1 MKKIFTLLT
10 VLVSVASILWTGSR
24 RSLAEEFEGQTVK
37 IGVAS
42 DIEAEVWQVVAD
54 KAKKEGITLDITLF
68 TDYVQPN
75 EALANGSLDLNAFQH
90 IAYLNEWNE
99 ANEGSLVPLGF
110 TYVTSLGLYSEK
122 VEDIK
127 DIPKGATIAIPNDP
141 TNGGRALL
149 ALQQAKFIK
158 VDEAAGILPTTEDIT
173 DNPLELSFEEIDA
186 AQLASVLPDV
196 DAAFINNN
204 FALDAGLSIDDAI
217 FRDGEDLSALK
228 DDYKNVV
235 AVDKKRQKDPLLKHI
250 VDLYQSKKVEEKLAE
265 LSDGGDIP
273 AWEKK

>member
-10 VLVSVASILWTGSR
+10 VLVSVASIFWTGSR
-24 RSLAEEFEGQTVK
+24 RGLAEEFEGQTVK

-42 DIEAEVWQVVAD
+42 DIESEVWQVVAD
-54 KAKKEGITLDITLF
+54 KAKEEGINLDITLF

-99 ANEGSLVPLGF
+99 ANEGNLVPLGF

-127 DIPKGATIAIPNDP
+127 DISKGATIAIPNDP

-250 VDLYQSKKVEEKLAE
+250 VDLYQSKEVEEKLAE

>member
-10 VLVSVASILWTGSR
+10 VLVSVASILWTGSL

-75 EALANGSLDLNAFQH
+75 EALANGSLYLNAFQH

-250 VDLYQSKKVEEKLAE
+250 VDLYQSKEVEEKLAE

>member
-99 ANEGSLVPLGF
+99 ANEGNLVPLGF

-127 DIPKGATIAIPNDP
+127 DIQKGATIAIPNDP

-250 VDLYQSKKVEEKLAE
+250 VDLYQSKEVEEKLAE

>member
-54 KAKKEGITLDITLF
+54 KAKEEGITLDITLF

-99 ANEGSLVPLGF
+99 ANEGNLVPLGF

-127 DIPKGATIAIPNDP
+127 DISKGATIAIPNDP

-250 VDLYQSKKVEEKLAE
+250 VDLYQSKEVEEKLAE